1 MKLKKISRP
10 KWIPRWLSLPFIIFI
25 AFIVMLLFYGE
36 NNYMLIN
43 QQKKEIDKMN
53 AQIKVMEDSAK
64 FYERKTQELNTDK
77 ETLEK
82 IAREQYGMKRTN
94 EEVFDFSSPP
104 YTSNET
110 QHQPAIHQP
119 AAVRGYACHAHSRN
133 IAHLW
138 HQVGMAA
145 IRLCGSCSADPSGTT
160 THPQPRQEP

>member
-1 MKLKKISRP
+1 MNLKIKRP
-10 KWIPRWLSLPFIIFI
+10 KWIPLWLSIPFIIFI

-94 EEVFDFSSPP
+94 EEVF
-104 YTSNET
+104 ET
-110 QHQPAIHQP
+110 DIP
-119 AAVRGYACHAHSRN
+119 
-133 IAHLW
+133 
-138 HQVGMAA
+138 
-145 IRLCGSCSADPSGTT
+145 
-160 THPQPRQEP
+160 

>member
-94 EEVFDFSSPP
+94 VEVF
-104 YTSNET
+104 ET
-110 QHQPAIHQP
+110 DIP
-119 AAVRGYACHAHSRN
+119 
-133 IAHLW
+133 
-138 HQVGMAA
+138 
-145 IRLCGSCSADPSGTT
+145 
-160 THPQPRQEP
+160 

>member
-94 EEVFDFSSPP
+94 EEVFVTDIP
-104 YTSNET
+104 
-110 QHQPAIHQP
+110 
-119 AAVRGYACHAHSRN
+119 
-133 IAHLW
+133 
-138 HQVGMAA
+138 
-145 IRLCGSCSADPSGTT
+145 
-160 THPQPRQEP
+160 

>member
-1 MKLKKISRP
+1 MKLKKIKRP
-10 KWIPRWLSLPFIIFI
+10 KWIPLWLSLPFIIFI

-94 EEVFDFSSPP
+94 EEVF
-104 YTSNET
+104 ET
-110 QHQPAIHQP
+110 DIP
-119 AAVRGYACHAHSRN
+119 
-133 IAHLW
+133 
-138 HQVGMAA
+138 
-145 IRLCGSCSADPSGTT
+145 
-160 THPQPRQEP
+160 

>member
-1 MKLKKISRP
+1 MKKISRP

-94 EEVFDFSSPP
+94 EEVF
-104 YTSNET
+104 ET
-110 QHQPAIHQP
+110 DIP
-119 AAVRGYACHAHSRN
+119 
-133 IAHLW
+133 
-138 HQVGMAA
+138 
-145 IRLCGSCSADPSGTT
+145 
-160 THPQPRQEP
+160 

>member
-1 MKLKKISRP
+1 MKLKIISRP

-94 EEVFDFSSPP
+94 EEVF
-104 YTSNET
+104 ET
-110 QHQPAIHQP
+110 DIP
-119 AAVRGYACHAHSRN
+119 
-133 IAHLW
+133 
-138 HQVGMAA
+138 
-145 IRLCGSCSADPSGTT
+145 
-160 THPQPRQEP
+160 

>member
-1 MKLKKISRP
+1 KKISRP

-94 EEVFDFSSPP
+94 EEVF
-104 YTSNET
+104 ET
-110 QHQPAIHQP
+110 DIP
-119 AAVRGYACHAHSRN
+119 
-133 IAHLW
+133 
-138 HQVGMAA
+138 
-145 IRLCGSCSADPSGTT
+145 
-160 THPQPRQEP
+160 